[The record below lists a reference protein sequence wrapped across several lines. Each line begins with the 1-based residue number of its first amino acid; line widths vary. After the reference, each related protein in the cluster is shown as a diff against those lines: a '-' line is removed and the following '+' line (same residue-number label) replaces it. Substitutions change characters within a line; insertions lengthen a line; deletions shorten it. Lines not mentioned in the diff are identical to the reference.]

1 MNTTPSTATKPL
13 KLLNNSNNDTHNNN
27 KTSQTL
33 SHNHLDYV
41 LSMSFDYYGR
51 RFATS
56 SGDRTVRVWNLNNND
71 GMWSSQGVFTAA
83 RGPVQSLSWAPAEFG
98 QLIATAGAGE
108 FIVYRILCVLFIC
121 ISYYLCKV
129 KDVFISYIL
138 FL

>member
-1 MNTTPSTATKPL
+1 MSTTPSTATKPL
-13 KLLNNSNNDTHNNN
+13 KLLNNTNTNNEQQTNNNSN

-83 RGPVQSLSWAPAEFG
+83 RGPVQCLSWAHPEFG
-98 QLIATAGAGE
+98 QLIATAGAGK
-108 FIVYRILCVLFIC
+108 FIEHV
-121 ISYYLCKV
+121 
-129 KDVFISYIL
+129 SYIFVLWL
-138 FL
+138 FYEW

>member
-1 MNTTPSTATKPL
+1 MNASTPSTATKPL
-13 KLLNNSNNDTHNNN
+13 KLLNNNTNNNNDTQQSNNNN

-83 RGPVQSLSWAPAEFG
+83 RGPVQSLSWAHPEFG
-98 QLIATAGAGE
+98 QLIATAGAGKL
-108 FIVYRILCVLFIC
+108 ICIYLCVI
-121 ISYYLCKV
+121 IV
-129 KDVFISYIL
+129 
-138 FL
+138 

>member
-13 KLLNNSNNDTHNNN
+13 KLLNNNDNTSNEQQTNNSN

-71 GMWSSQGVFTAA
+71 
-83 RGPVQSLSWAPAEFG
+83 
-98 QLIATAGAGE
+98 LIVKGE
-108 FIVYRILCVLFIC
+108 MTV
-121 ISYYLCKV
+121 
-129 KDVFISYIL
+129 
-138 FL
+138 